1 MSLFDTLTNAV
12 GGFFDAATDVVSD
25 FFSPADDF
33 LSSIPDDL
41 TSDVITIGSEGQFK
55 NFADYKEFLDLV
67 EAEEAI
73 GSFAAPSFFDQA
85 SDKFSDFFSGD
96 LLKSGA
102 GFLAKEGASRALG
115 SKRASSSRQRAQAI
129 RSQVL
134 SGGRGIGV
142 SGSAPAKQF
151 APGSVRSMIART
163 NAGRQAFQ
171 PGTVDTRQ
179 NVVNIISDA
188 FAQTG
193 ATTPTGAGRISPSS
207 SKIAKVGT
215 SYFKGKD
222 TV

>member
-1 MSLFDTLTNAV
+1 MNRQNYFLGGIIGAV
-12 GGFFDAATDVVSD
+12 AEGAAG
-25 FFSPADDF
+25 ALDF
-33 LSSIPDDL
+33 LSDVPILGEFAESAATELYDYANTISPVF
-41 TSDVITIGSEGQFK
+41 SDPYSFEGVG
-55 NFADYKEFLDLV
+55 EMV
-67 EAEEAI
+67 T
-73 GSFAAPSFFDQA
+73 PSFFEQA
-85 SDKFSDFFSGD
+85 GSALREGISTLSFG
-96 LLKSGA
+96 LLTPEDIKSGA
-102 GFLAKEGASRALG
+102 GLLVKEGAQKALG
-115 SKRASSSRQRAQAI
+115 AKRASSSQQQARAM

-134 SGGRGIGV
+134 GAGRGIGV
-142 SGSAPAKQF
+142 SGSAPARQF

>member
-1 MSLFDTLTNAV
+1 MNRQNYFLGGIINDVVKGV
-12 GGFFDAATDVVSD
+12 GEFIGGVSD
-25 FFSPADDF
+25 FFSPAADVPQF
-33 LSSIPDDL
+33 TSQADL
-41 TSDVITIGSEGQFK
+41 FYGL
-55 NFADYKEFLDLV
+55 ADETEAYVPSLV
-67 EAEEAI
+67 EQAGETLRE
-73 GSFAAPSFFDQA
+73 GVSNLSFGFLTPEDI
-85 SDKFSDFFSGD
+85 
-96 LLKSGA
+96 KSGA
-102 GFLAKEGASRALG
+102 GLLVKEGAKKAFTGG
-115 SKRASSSRQRAQAI
+115 SKRASSSQQQARAM

-134 SGGRGIGV
+134 GAGRGIGV
-142 SGSAPAKQF
+142 SGSAPARQF

-188 FAQTG
+188 FAQTS

>member
-1 MSLFDTLTNAV
+1 MNLFDTITKAV
-12 GGFFDAATDVVSD
+12 GGFFDTATDAVSD

-33 LSSIPDDL
+33 LSSIPEDL
-41 TSDVITIGSEGQFK
+41 TSDVITMGSEGQFK
-55 NFADYKEFLDLV
+55 DFADYREFLDLV

-85 SDKFSDFFSGD
+85 SDFFSGD

-102 GFLAKEGASRALG
+102 GFLAKEGASRTLG
-115 SKRASSSRQRAQAI
+115 SKRASSSQQQARAM

-134 SGGRGIGV
+134 GGGRGIGV
-142 SGSAPAKQF
+142 SGSAPARQF
-151 APGSVRSMIART
+151 APGSVQSMIART

-171 PGTVDTRQ
+171 PGTIDTRQ

-188 FAQTG
+188 FAQTS

-222 TV
+222 RV